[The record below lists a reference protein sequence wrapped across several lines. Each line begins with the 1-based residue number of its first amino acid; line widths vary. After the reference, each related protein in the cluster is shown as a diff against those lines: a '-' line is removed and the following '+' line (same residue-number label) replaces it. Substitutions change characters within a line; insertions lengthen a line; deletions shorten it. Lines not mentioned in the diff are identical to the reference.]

1 MQPTEGEVFSFL
13 TFGSVL
19 HFCVLCR
26 RRTLSADPVGGPCRR
41 TQNGPKTDPKHKIV
55 EDPGHKTIYRGGPG
69 TQNEKMSP

>member
-26 RRTLSADPVGGPCRR
+26 RRTLSADPVGGPE
-41 TQNGPKTDPKHKIV
+41 TDTKHKIV